1 MKYTDYIK
9 ALNVILSCRTFEQL
23 EVANKYVTLA
33 YKDGDSIVNSLL
45 YTQLVIISKQLEDDV
60 ASGCCLSLEN

>member
-9 ALNVILSCRTFEQL
+9 ALNVILNCRTFEQL
-23 EVANKYVTLA
+23 EVAKKYIQLA

-45 YTQLVIISKQLEDDV
+45 FTQLVIKKKQL
-60 ASGCCLSLEN
+60 